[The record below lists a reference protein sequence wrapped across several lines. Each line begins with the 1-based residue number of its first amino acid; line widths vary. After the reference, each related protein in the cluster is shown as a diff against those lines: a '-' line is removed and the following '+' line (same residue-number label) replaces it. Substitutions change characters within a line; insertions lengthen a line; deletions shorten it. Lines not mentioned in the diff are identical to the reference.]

1 MERLERLMS
10 RPLAKPY
17 RSSEIQDNGPPFLNR
32 DGHLDFSPHDIEN
45 PKNWSRP
52 RKWYISSVCFLAVIN
67 ATFASSAPT
76 GCLQSL
82 SEGLHVSEEAGGLV
96 VTLFLLGYVAGPLLW
111 APLSEL
117 YGRRWICYT
126 TFICYFAFNF
136 LCAFT
141 PNFAGLLVGRFL
153 TGTFVS
159 AAISNSPG
167 VLVDIW
173 GPADLPDVITLYAVM
188 NFVGPA
194 LGPVTGGFLQI
205 TENWRWAF
213 YELIWLSF
221 VTMLLLFTIPET
233 LPSIVLLNKAK
244 RLRRANSRGYEDMKA
259 PVETTDRTV
268 VGIFKVALIRPW
280 IILFDP
286 ISLLCAIY
294 VSIVYCLLYM
304 LFAIYPY
311 VFQRKRGWNAGT
323 GELPLIGVV
332 IGACLGGIF
341 VVWATHNAQ
350 KKKSATVFQRRPEE
364 RLPIAMVGSILFPIA
379 MFWFAWAGEYNSIH
393 WIVCTIA
400 GVFLSASIMLI
411 FVGYLGYLSNT
422 YLMYTAS
429 ALAAN
434 TVARSAAAASAP
446 LFTTYMLDAMGV
458 GGAGSLI
465 GGVACLLAP
474 TPFIFYKYGQPIMER
489 SRFAPTAPKSS
500 QEPGKK
506 DEEAGSHQDT
516 GNDVEKSETESA
528 TDH

>member
-1 MERLERLMS
+1 MERLERFMS

-17 RSSEIQDNGPPFLNR
+17 RSGEIKDNEAPFLSR
-32 DGHLDFSPHDIEN
+32 DGYLDFSPDDIEN
-45 PKNWSRP
+45 PQNWSRL
-52 RKWYISSVCFLAVIN
+52 RKWYITSVCYLAVIN
-67 ATFASSAPT
+67 ATFASSSPT
-76 GCLQSL
+76 GCLLNL
-82 SEGLHVSEEAGGLV
+82 SESLHVSEEAGRLV
-96 VTLFLLGYVAGPLLW
+96 VTLFLMGYVAGPLLW

-117 YGRRWICYT
+117 YGRRWIFYS

-167 VLVDIW
+167 VLVDLW

-205 TENWRWAF
+205 TEDWRWAF
-213 YELIWLSF
+213 YENIWLSF

-233 LPSIVLLNKAK
+233 LPSTVLLNKAK
-244 RLRRANSRGYEDMKA
+244 RIRRAKWEGYEDIKA
-259 PVETTDRTV
+259 PVEATDH
-268 VGIFKVALIRPW
+268 
-280 IILFDP
+280 
-286 ISLLCAIY
+286 IS
-294 VSIVYCLLYM
+294 VVYCLLYM

-311 VFQRKRGWNAGT
+311 VFQEKRGWNAGV
-323 GELPLIGVV
+323 GELPLVGVV
-332 IGACLGGIF
+332 IGACMGGAF
-341 VVWATHNAQ
+341 VVWASHKAQ
-350 KKKSATVFQRRPEE
+350 KKSSTSNYQSSPEE
-364 RLPIAMVGSILFPIA
+364 KLPIAMVGSVLFPIA
-379 MFWFAWAGEYNSIH
+379 MFWFAWTGEYNSIH
-393 WIVCTIA
+393 WIMPTIA
-400 GVFLSASIMLI
+400 GVFLSAAIMLI

-434 TVARSAAAASAP
+434 TVARSAAASASP

-465 GGVACLLAP
+465 GGVACLLVP
-474 TPFIFYKYGQPIMER
+474 TPFIFYKYGRPIRER
-489 SRFAPTAPKSS
+489 SRFAPTAPK
-500 QEPGKK
+500 PG
-506 DEEAGSHQDT
+506 
-516 GNDVEKSETESA
+516 
-528 TDH
+528 